1 MNEDLLVKKED
12 GRGGAREGSGRRK
25 GAPDGAKQTSFVLSD
40 EEREIVKE
48 YIDNMR
54 RERSGKAVRNLAKEE
69 ALKEALLKY
78 NTMILKELIYLGGG
92 SECFAG
98 FEKFAKTMA
107 IMAFKDAVAQYENEI
122 ELRSMKIE
130 AEKRRLPDLTLAQK
144 LPK

>member
-40 EEREIVKE
+40 EERKMVKE

-54 RERSGKAVRNLAKEE
+54 RERSGKTVRNSAKEE
-69 ALKEALLKY
+69 TLKDVLLKN

-92 SECFAG
+92 KDCFVEL
-98 FEKFAKTMA
+98 EKYVKAMA
-107 IMAFKDAVAQYENEI
+107 IIAFKDAVGQYENEM
-122 ELRSMKIE
+122 ELRRIEMEEEMK
-130 AEKRRLPDLTLAQK
+130 RQK
-144 LPK
+144 AMVAARKLQ